1 MPALL
6 NGKRTT
12 WRNTIN
18 IAEKNT
24 KGENVNDVKVS
35 IFASAVRPQ
44 FFRTFLDSLV
54 GTTESCEVI
63 FAGHNTLGELLPLF
77 PQMRMYSDGI
87 SSIDFSENV
96 LFKYIHTGK
105 IKPAQ
110 CYEIARRACVGETI
124 AWTADDAVHTPD
136 LYGKAY
142 RFWKEFNDE
151 KIALSIQ
158 TEENRQYCNMN
169 VHSFFG
175 CRFDTPLMAPLA
187 LMSNKVMQDLG
198 GFDRRYIC
206 GQYENDAIMRLI
218 EAGGRVVIFGDRDNK
233 IILDHYA
240 RHGIHRP
247 FAKGY
252 NHDREIL
259 EGSWTNGAGKVFTT
273 IQRPFEPYEDTDILT
288 KSQSFN
294 LSSLW
299 V

>member
-1 MPALL
+1 M
-6 NGKRTT
+6 
-12 WRNTIN
+12 
-18 IAEKNT
+18 
-24 KGENVNDVKVS
+24 NDIKVS

-44 FFRTFLDSLV
+44 FFKTFLDSLK
-54 GTTESCEVI
+54 GTTEKHEVV
-63 FAGHNTLGELLPLF
+63 FAGHCSPEEVKPFEDEF
-77 PQMRMYSDGI
+77 PE
-87 SSIDFSENV
+87 FT
-96 LFKYIHTGK
+96 YIHTGR

-124 AWTADDAVHTPD
+124 AWTADDCVHTAD

-142 RFWKEFNDE
+142 RFWKSFNND
-151 KIALSIQ
+151 KIALSVQ
-158 TEENRQYCNMN
+158 TEENRQFCNMK

-175 CRFDTPLMAPLA
+175 CRYDTPLMAPLA
-187 LMSNKVMQDLG
+187 LMSAKVMQDLG

-218 EAGGRVVIFGDRDNK
+218 EAGGRVEIFGDMENK
-233 IILDHYA
+233 IIIDHYA
-240 RHGIHRP
+240 RHGIVRP

-259 EGSWTNGAGKVFTT
+259 EGSWTNGFGKVFLN
-273 IQRPFEPYEDTDILT
+273 IQRPFEPYDDTDLLT

-294 LSSLW
+294 ISLW